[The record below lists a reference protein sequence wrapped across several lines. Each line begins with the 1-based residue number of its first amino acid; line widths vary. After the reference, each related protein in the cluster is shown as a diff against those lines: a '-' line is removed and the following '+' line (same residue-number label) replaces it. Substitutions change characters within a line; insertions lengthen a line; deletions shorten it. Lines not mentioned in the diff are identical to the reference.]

1 MSFVKTD
8 LADDIFK
15 ITLARPEVR
24 NAFHPD
30 MIQELTE
37 AFKAADASS
46 ARLVFLSGE
55 GKSFCAGADL
65 EWMKSMKNFSLEE
78 NQTDSEKLFEM
89 FEAGRN
95 CSLPLL
101 GRMQGHVMGG
111 ATGLVAICDFAT
123 AEENTK
129 FCFSEVKLGLAPAV
143 ISPFVLRKMNMVMGR
158 ELMIS
163 GRVFAAPEAAEAGL
177 LNHQGTEAGVQKY
190 IETVMENIFA
200 AGPEATRATKELIN
214 KVSQP
219 LFNGLKQETA
229 KVIAERRVSDEGQA
243 GLNAFFQ
250 KSPAPWKK
258 EPDAKL

>member
-8 LADDIFK
+8 QADDIFK

-30 MIQELTE
+30 MILQLTE
-37 AFKAADASS
+37 AFKMANAST

-65 EWMKSMKNFSLEE
+65 DWMKSMKDFSLQE
-78 NQTDSEKLFEM
+78 NQKDSEKLFEM

-95 CSLPLL
+95 CLVPIL
-101 GRMQGHVMGG
+101 GRLQGHVMGG

-123 AEENTK
+123 AEEATK
-129 FCFSEVKLGLAPAV
+129 FCFSEVKLGLVPAV
-143 ISPFVLRKMNMVMGR
+143 ISPYVLRKMNISLAR

-163 GRVFAAPEAAEAGL
+163 GRVFPASEAVQAGL
-177 LNHQGTEAGVQKY
+177 LNHCGNGEDV
-190 IETVMENIFA
+190 ETYTKNILENIFA
-200 AGPEATRATKELIN
+200 SGPEATRETKALIN

-219 LFNGLKQETA
+219 LFHGLKEETSR
-229 KVIAERRVSDEGQA
+229 VIAERRVSDEGQA
-243 GLNAFFQ
+243 GLSAFFQ
-250 KSPAPWKK
+250 KSAPPWKK
-258 EPDAKL
+258 DVDAKL